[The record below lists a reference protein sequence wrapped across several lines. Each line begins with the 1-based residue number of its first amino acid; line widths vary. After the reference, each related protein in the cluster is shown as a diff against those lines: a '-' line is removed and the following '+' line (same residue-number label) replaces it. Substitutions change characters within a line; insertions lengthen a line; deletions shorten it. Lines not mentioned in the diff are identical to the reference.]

1 MQLDLHV
8 IMNSGMET
16 LEESRKCT
24 FQAVIMVEVDDGR
37 MYPLVDNMPKC
48 LLPVANRKLLAY
60 QLDMLAKSG
69 VMEAYIVSPQEYQTP
84 MTQFLA
90 EYMRENIVIDLVCVE
105 NMMGSADGLRA
116 VGERLRGDFIYLSSE
131 VFCKGGLG
139 ELTSIHR
146 LKGGDVTMILATAP
160 LAWPGR

>member
-1 MQLDLHV
+1 
-8 IMNSGMET
+8 MET
-16 LEESRKCT
+16 LEESRHCT
-24 FQAVIMVEVDDGR
+24 FQAVIMVDVDDGR
-37 MYPLVDNMPKC
+37 LYPLVDNTPKC

-69 VMEAYIVSPQEYQTP
+69 VTEVYIVAPQEYQTP

-116 VGERLRGDFIYLSSE
+116 IGERLRGDFIYLSSE
-131 VFCKGGLG
+131 VFCKG
-139 ELTSIHR
+139 
-146 LKGGDVTMILATAP
+146 A
-160 LAWPGR
+160 